1 MSGLNIR
8 SFAKVEPLNDE
19 DRSENQHGRNEM
31 QPVASQQD
39 SDDSDAG
46 IQYLAPDETPCGKPS
61 IPLFG
66 LEFWLIYMWISKD
79 NNIIISNLNF
89 WQTLHL

>member
-19 DRSENQHGRNEM
+19 DRTENQHGRSEM
-31 QPVASQQD
+31 QPVTSQQD

-46 IQYLAPDETPCGKPS
+46 IQYLAPDETPCGKLSFPQ
-61 IPLFG
+61 FDF
-66 LEFWLIYMWISKD
+66 EFWQVFLCEWVMVTI
-79 NNIIISNLNF
+79 
-89 WQTLHL
+89 

>member
-31 QPVASQQD
+31 QPVGSQQD

-46 IQYLAPDETPCGKPS
+46 IQYLAPDETPCGKLS
-61 IPLFG
+61 IPMFVLYSGITVFYVNG
-66 LEFWLIYMWISKD
+66 
-79 NNIIISNLNF
+79 
-89 WQTLHL
+89 

>member
-46 IQYLAPDETPCGKPS
+46 IQYLAPDETPCGKLS

-66 LEFWLIYMWISKD
+66 SEFWLKFSMWMGND
-79 NNIIISNLNF
+79 NNMIINIHNF
-89 WQTLHL
+89 W

>member
-8 SFAKVEPLNDE
+8 PFAKIEPLNDE
-19 DRSENQHGRNEM
+19 ERSENQHGRNEM

-46 IQYLAPDETPCGKPS
+46 IQYLAPDETPCGKLS
-61 IPLFG
+61 G
-66 LEFWLIYMWISKD
+66 LEFWLISGASILLMD
-79 NNIIISNLNF
+79 G
-89 WQTLHL
+89 

>member
-8 SFAKVEPLNDE
+8 SFAKVEPLNNE
-19 DRSENQHGRNEM
+19 DRSENEHERSEM

-46 IQYLAPDETPCGKPS
+46 IQYLAPDETPCGKLS
-61 IPLFG
+61 IPLFDRD
-66 LEFWLIYMWISKD
+66 I
-79 NNIIISNLNF
+79 
-89 WQTLHL
+89 WQVFNG